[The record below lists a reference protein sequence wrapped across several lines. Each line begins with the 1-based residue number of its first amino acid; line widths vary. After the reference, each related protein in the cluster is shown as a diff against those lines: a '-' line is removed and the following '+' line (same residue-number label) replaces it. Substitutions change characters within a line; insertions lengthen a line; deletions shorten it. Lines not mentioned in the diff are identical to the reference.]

1 MTGLRTRT
9 WLTGLLAVLCV
20 ATVGIVMPAAFAEE
34 GAPPE
39 GRVRP
44 APIDPEKAK
53 EIWTVEAKCA
63 AGAAEIKGEDVEKV
77 VKAYI
82 AAQQAYAEKVK
93 DLPRTRESFEQR
105 QEIATKANADLKEA
119 LTKAF
124 PDKAEKVIGLLGPL
138 GAMGSRLDRM
148 VGDLIAFK
156 LPPEKLAKAV
166 GAVMEN
172 SREQSKLF
180 AQARESG
187 SFESVRD
194 KVQPLTDALNKTL
207 SEILSEEQMTQWK
220 ERYARP
226 FGGGAGRGPGGGRTP
241 GAGGA
246 AQ

>member
-77 VKAYI
+77 VKAYL

-124 PDKAEKVIGLLGPL
+124 PDKGEKVIGLLGPL

-166 GAVMEN
+166 SAVMEN

-187 SFESVRD
+187 ESVRD

-220 ERYARP
+220 ERYSRP
-226 FGGGAGRGPGGGRTP
+226 FGGGGRGGRQGGAAG
-241 GAGGA
+241 GGGA